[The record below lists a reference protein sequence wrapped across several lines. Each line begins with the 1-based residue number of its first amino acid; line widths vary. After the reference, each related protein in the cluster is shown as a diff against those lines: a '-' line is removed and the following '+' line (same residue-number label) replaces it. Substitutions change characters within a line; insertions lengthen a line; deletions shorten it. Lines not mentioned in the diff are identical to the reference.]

1 MMQQSAGSQ
10 PDPTQFA
17 QGYAAK
23 VAEMIEEM
31 KSYRSPGQ
39 GDRALKGAEGMTVS
53 PDRAQYYKG

>member
-10 PDPTQFA
+10 PDPQQFA

-23 VAEMIEEM
+23 VAEIIEQM
-31 KSYRSPGQ
+31 KNYRSPGT
-39 GDRALKGAEGMTVS
+39 GDRALKGEEGMTVS

>member
-23 VAEMIEEM
+23 VADIIEKM
-31 KSYRSPGQ
+31 KSYRNPEQ
-39 GDRALKGAEGMTVS
+39 GDRALKGEEGMSVS

>member
-23 VAEMIEEM
+23 VAEIIEEM
-31 KSYRSPGQ
+31 KGYRSPAQ
-39 GDRALKGAEGMTVS
+39 GNRALKGEEGMTVS
-53 PDRAQYYKG
+53 PDRAQYYKS

>member
-23 VAEMIEEM
+23 VADIIERLRG
-31 KSYRSPGQ
+31 YRSAGQ
-39 GDRALKGAEGMTVS
+39 GDRALKGEEGMTVS
-53 PDRAQYYKG
+53 PDRAQYYKS